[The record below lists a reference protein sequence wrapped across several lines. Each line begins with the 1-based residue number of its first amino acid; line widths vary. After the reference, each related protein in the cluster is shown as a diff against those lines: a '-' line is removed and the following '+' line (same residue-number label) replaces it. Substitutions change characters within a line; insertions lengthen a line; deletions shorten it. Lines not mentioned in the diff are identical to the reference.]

1 MAKELLGICTWILQ
15 TWVQFSSVAQ
25 SCPTLCDPMDC
36 STPDFHVHYQLPEL
50 AQAHVYWVG
59 DATQPPMLSS
69 VTPTSSCLQTFP
81 QSGSF
86 PVSQFF
92 ASGGRSVK
100 TTGRRQSRRTCAHLL
115 LQELQNY
122 NSPLNNYR
130 QENVRSHQKKIPH
143 IRGQRRSP
151 SKTVGGAKSHLESN
165 PISARDTQKAP
176 TKTYAHQDPETP
188 QRLSQTCLW
197 VFEYLLQRHGSPV
210 ACHRGRGSG
219 CSRPG
224 SHSVWHK
231 PFWRSSPLNPP

>member
-1 MAKELLGICTWILQ
+1 
-15 TWVQFSSVAQ
+15 
-25 SCPTLCDPMDC
+25 MDC

-50 AQAHVYWVG
+50 AQTHVYWVG
-59 DATQPPMLSS
+59 DATQPPMLSCHPHLLLPS
-69 VTPTSSCLQTFP
+69 NFP
-81 QSGSF
+81 IVRVF

-92 ASGGRSVK
+92 ASGGQSVK
-100 TTGRRQSRRTCAHLL
+100 TNGKWQSRRTCAHLL

-122 NSPLNNYR
+122 NSLLNNYR

-143 IRGQRRSP
+143 IQGQRRSP

-165 PISARDTQKAP
+165 PISARDTQKAQ
-176 TKTYAHQDPETP
+176 TKTCSHQDPETP

-197 VFEYLLQRHGSPV
+197 AFEYLLQRHGSPV
-210 ACHRGRGSG
+210 ASRRGRGSG